1 MEQNEA
7 NEENQPGEIEA
18 QLEYCDFCQ
27 NSSSNLDSLSCSH
40 KICPICLYRRFF
52 IQDISELEGLCDS
65 LIIKCGK
72 CPTGFITKSLDD
84 LIELYNKKISLVKD
98 LKEKQQYGIL
108 QKCSSHQL
116 LKDHFCL
123 DCYEHLCKK
132 CSLNESNPHFNH
144 NIMLVEKV
152 AKNLKAEIG
161 NIPLKFKTKDLFD
174 HNWNILSK
182 NFKESSTENFNET
195 LEQINGLLKALEE
208 FKKEYEQKYKLG
220 LTKVVKTF
228 KILKLFYGDYYT
240 EKDEVINTKDVES
253 LRYINSIKHELVKME
268 MSKDISFFQKL
279 NDAKSIIDNLRT
291 SSNKFN
297 FNIKIEYDKLKY
309 NYNFEYEI
317 KSAHDKFITSL
328 LVLKDDRILTTA
340 KDYSMKIWE
349 EKTEHYTLEKTI
361 EKRCGCII
369 CALPIENNKILTSSI
384 TNNTIY
390 MWSPNNNEGLSI
402 EQSLT
407 LHSDIVLSMIR
418 LENGNLVSCGKD
430 NNVIIWK
437 KNEGG
442 FYEEKQTIK
451 EERPIL
457 KLITLKNNRFGYT
470 SDDGILFI
478 LEESNEE
485 KKYVKICE
493 LNHEGRILSMC
504 EMKNGYIFT
513 GGTGLN
519 GKKNNHI
526 YIWKPEEGKGYV
538 HSQTLSG
545 HKSDVN
551 DIIQLKDGRII
562 SSSRDRNLI
571 IWKENI
577 VIDNNKNEGGENNEK
592 NSENKI
598 KYVKDEIL
606 SEYPHGMFLLVQLKD
621 GRICTTTSN
630 NSLIFWRNWG
640 SLPYC

>member
-349 EKTEHYTLEKTI
+349 EKTEQYTLEKTI

-457 KLITLKNNRFGYT
+457 KLIRLKNNRFGYT

>member
-268 MSKDISFFQKL
+268 MSKDVSFFQKL

-349 EKTEHYTLEKTI
+349 EKTEQYTLEKTI

-430 NNVIIWK
+430 NKVIIWK

-504 EMKNGYIFT
+504 EMENGYIFT

>member
-1 MEQNEA
+1 
-7 NEENQPGEIEA
+7 
-18 QLEYCDFCQ
+18 
-27 NSSSNLDSLSCSH
+27 
-40 KICPICLYRRFF
+40 
-52 IQDISELEGLCDS
+52 
-65 LIIKCGK
+65 
-72 CPTGFITKSLDD
+72 
-84 LIELYNKKISLVKD
+84 
-98 LKEKQQYGIL
+98 
-108 QKCSSHQL
+108 
-116 LKDHFCL
+116 
-123 DCYEHLCKK
+123 
-132 CSLNESNPHFNH
+132 
-144 NIMLVEKV
+144 MLVEKV

-349 EKTEHYTLEKTI
+349 EKTEQYTLEKTI

-470 SDDGILFI
+470 SDDGILFV

-513 GGTGLN
+513 GGTGIN

>member
-253 LRYINSIKHELVKME
+253 LRYIN
-268 MSKDISFFQKL
+268 
-279 NDAKSIIDNLRT
+279 
-291 SSNKFN
+291 
-297 FNIKIEYDKLKY
+297 KIEYDKLKY

-349 EKTEHYTLEKTI
+349 EKTEQYTLEKTI

-577 VIDNNKNEGGENNEK
+577 VIDNNKNDGGENNEK
-592 NSENKI
+592 NIENKI

>member
-27 NSSSNLDSLSCSH
+27 NNSSNLDSLSCSH

-349 EKTEHYTLEKTI
+349 EKTEQYTLEKTI

-513 GGTGLN
+513 GGTGIN